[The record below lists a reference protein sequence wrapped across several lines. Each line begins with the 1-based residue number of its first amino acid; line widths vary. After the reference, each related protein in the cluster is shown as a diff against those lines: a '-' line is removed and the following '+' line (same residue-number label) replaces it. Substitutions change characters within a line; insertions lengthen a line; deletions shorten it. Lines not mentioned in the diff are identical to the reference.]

1 MKILKIVLSVIIILI
16 HFIIGAFFVYN
27 VRFDPF
33 WVKILCF
40 ILAFLPTCYFSS
52 FLFFMLKHEKKYLI
66 WSSII
71 LNILLSFLSV
81 FYYFSILFALGILE
95 SAIPVQSI
103 KYYNGII
110 KSNSLEEVFPKKIS
124 KSWDNVSFCYYPA
137 FLQGNGIVS
146 LYYKDEN
153 LNIEEFDN
161 KYKDKA
167 IYIGTKEEYKGD
179 GMIPQDFNNDTLK
192 ADDDLKIYLIN
203 SRCSSGAISCNHGEY
218 LLVGV
223 NEKTKEVIY
232 KSSWW

>member
-16 HFIIGAFFVYN
+16 HFLIGAFFVYN
-27 VRFDPF
+27 VRFDPV

-40 ILAFLPTCYFSS
+40 IYSFLPTCYFSKSLYSSIKSDDKCPS
-52 FLFFMLKHEKKYLI
+52 FKTIADNVTISILFF
-66 WSSII
+66 
-71 LNILLSFLSV
+71 
-81 FYYFSILFALGILE
+81 FYYFVMIFGLALVE
-95 SAIPVQSI
+95 SDTPVQSLVH
-103 KYYNGII
+103 YNGII
-110 KSNSLEEVFPKKIS
+110 KSNSLEEVFPEKIS
-124 KSWDNVSFCYYPA
+124 KSWENVSFCYYPA
-137 FLQGNGIVS
+137 FLQGNGNVS
-146 LYYKDEN
+146 LYYKDES

-179 GMIPQDFNNDTLK
+179 GMIPQDFNNATLK

-232 KSSWW
+232 ESSWW